1 MIIRRSAYLVFLVVT
16 GVIATALGAVA
27 ALTWTG
33 PGRALLARLVTE
45 ESARLVRGTISVGT
59 LSGNFLTHLTIT
71 DLEVRDTSGALLLST
86 PRAELGFS
94 LLSLLRG
101 RIVFDAI
108 TLEEPRLELVQ
119 HRGGRMNYEEVL
131 KAGGGDGDGPPGYLE
146 LRDLRVNNGFV
157 QISIP
162 WNPAG
167 HLRTD
172 AARDSALA
180 YERAWPG
187 RRIIDGPEGLTSVRT
202 IEALTTHIPSLR
214 ISTPQNDPVRAVI
227 NSFQAR
233 VSDPLLDIRAATG
246 TIETAADSLI
256 FALVRLEL
264 PNTQA
269 TGRGR
274 VDWPQDTLLFNM
286 DFSAQRLALADIRF
300 ISPDFPDYTGQA
312 VARIRSVNGT
322 LLRAELPQLR
332 VGDATSQIE
341 GSLTALAHKYRG
353 LGFERLALQL
363 RDVNLDAV
371 RPYLDTI
378 PLYGLLSGSLRADG
392 YFDDL
397 TVNLDWIFQDDD
409 VPGRPLS
416 RIAMVGRVAA
426 GGADGFTF
434 RQTAIPAADLALMTV
449 RNVAPAVLL
458 EGRLALSGQLD
469 GPWTNATFTG
479 LMEHRDGDRPPTVAE
494 GRFRVDTREPLVR
507 LAGDLNLRPL
517 ALAGL
522 QGSFPQLQSGAFF
535 AGRFWFEGSADS
547 LSIDADLHGDAGRL
561 EARGVVRVDGEVPA
575 AEGLLVIFDSLDLAQ
590 LDPRG
595 IRTRLQGEMLLDGGV
610 DSTGVP
616 NGEMLLH
623 LGASQVREVAIDSAL
638 AHITVRDGWM
648 VVDTVEVRWPGGS
661 GGGSGTLGWAEPD
674 SGSVRFSI
682 VNGDLA
688 PVDSLLRTFIASH
701 EDPALRSPLQGHL
714 NLEAELFGSLEH
726 LAGDLRFDSDS
737 VTWDTWRI
745 REAGGDLRWGIGAVR
760 TIHGA
765 MEADSLIRGNIK
777 LSALRGGANGPLD
790 SLAWWG
796 GLRGGPT
803 AGVTAAGRWIT
814 RGGRFL
820 ALDTVF
826 LDLGRNTWTLREPA
840 LITLADSVTTLG
852 TVAVT
857 AADGSGVLELI
868 GDFPGEQPGNL
879 EVHVVGLDIQ
889 DLYGVLQQDTTGIG
903 GTLALDLRI
912 GGTARDPTMRGS
924 ASAQGPVFGEVRA
937 PLARAVL
944 NYENR
949 VLQSNLT
956 FWRTGE
962 PILEVE
968 AELPMDLAFQGAA
981 DDRFLPGEL
990 MIRAFADSLDLA
1002 VVEAL
1007 TTNLRRVRG
1016 VVQVDARIGGSWA
1029 SPQMAGQIVI
1039 SDAGMTVPSLGVRYE
1054 PFGGA
1059 IRFDADSVY
1068 FDDLAIRG
1076 SSTLSP
1082 GLFQRTTSAGELAI
1096 GGSVRVP
1103 RLSEPDLRVRLTPT
1117 DFLVLD
1123 VRDFLTARTSG
1134 AVQLNGPLW
1143 RPVLTGNA
1151 RATGGVLYF
1160 QDLVSKSVV
1169 NLWDPEVADLVDTLE
1184 LRRLRLGAAF
1194 QSRFLD
1200 SLQIQNL
1207 NFTVEEDFWLRSN
1220 EANVQLVGNVIVNK
1234 LRRQYRV
1241 DGILNTPRGSYS
1253 LKIGPVTREFVV
1265 QSGTV
1270 RYFGTPDLNADVDIT
1285 ATHQLRTTEAG
1296 LEDVTVT
1303 ARIGGTILIPR
1314 LALETDVRPAI
1325 PERDIIGLLL
1335 LGRLGGGAGSAQDAL
1350 SVDAGIAYL
1359 LGALSSEAS
1368 RALIA
1373 DAGLPLDMLQL
1384 RVPYEGRSAAG
1395 SVGNAAQV
1403 VAGWALGQKW
1413 FVTLNAGICTNDWA
1427 FNARNFGASLEYRL
1441 SRDWRL
1447 QLSAEPGRICS
1458 VSGASEG
1465 YLGIKRYQFGGD
1477 LRWEREY

>member
-1 MIIRRSAYLVFLVVT
+1 MIRRSAYLVFLVVT
-16 GVIATALGAVA
+16 GVLATVLGAVA

-59 LSGNFLTHLTIT
+59 LSGNFLSHLTIT
-71 DLEVRDTSGALLLST
+71 DLEVRDTTGALLLSA
-86 PRAELGFS
+86 PRAELEFS

-101 RIVFDAI
+101 RIVFDAV
-108 TLEEPRLELVQ
+108 TVEEPRLELVQ

-131 KAGGGDGDGPPGYLE
+131 KAGEGPGDGPPGYLE
-146 LRDLRVNNGFV
+146 LRQLRVNNGFV

-162 WNPAG
+162 WNPPG
-167 HLRTD
+167 HLRTQ

-180 YERAWPG
+180 YNRAWPG

-202 IEALTTHIPSLR
+202 IEGLTAHIPSLR

-227 NSFQAR
+227 NTFQAR
-233 VSDPLLDIRAATG
+233 VSDPGLDIRAATG
-246 TIETAADSLI
+246 TVETAADSLV

-264 PNTQA
+264 PNTSA

-274 VDWPQDTLLFNM
+274 VDWPQDTLLFTM
-286 DFSAQRLALADIRF
+286 DFSARRLALADIRF

-312 VARIRSVNGT
+312 VTRIRSVNGT
-322 LLRAELPQLR
+322 LLRAELPEIR

-341 GSLTALAHKYRG
+341 GSLTALTHMYRG

-378 PLYGLLSGSLRADG
+378 PLDGWLSGSLRADG

-397 TVNLDWIFQDDD
+397 TVNLDWVFRDEAVGGQ
-409 VPGRPLS
+409 PLS
-416 RIAMVGRVAA
+416 RIAMAGRVAA

-434 RQTAIPAADLALMTV
+434 RETSIPTADLDLLTV

-458 EGRLALSGQLD
+458 DGRLALSGQLD
-469 GPWTNATFTG
+469 GPWMNATFTG

-494 GRFRVDTREPLVR
+494 GRIRVDTRAPLVR

-522 QGSFPQLQSGAFF
+522 QGSFPQLQSSAFF

-547 LSIDADLHGDAGRL
+547 LSIDADLRGDGGRI

-595 IRTRLQGEMLLDGGV
+595 VHTRLQGVMLLDGSV

-616 NGEMLLH
+616 TGDMVLH
-623 LGASQVREVAIDSAL
+623 LGASQVREVALDSAL
-638 AHITVRDGWM
+638 AHLTIQDGWL

-674 SGSVRFSI
+674 SGSVRFAI
-682 VNGDLA
+682 INGDLA

-701 EDPALRSPLQGHL
+701 EDPTLRSPLGGL
-714 NLEAELFGSLEH
+714 INMEAELFGSLEH
-726 LAGDLRFDSDS
+726 LGGDLRFDTDS
-737 VTWDTWRI
+737 VGWDTWRVKG
-745 REAGGDLRWGIGAVR
+745 AGGTLAWDLGAVR

-765 MEADSLIRGNIK
+765 MEVDSLVRGNIK
-777 LSALRGGANGPLD
+777 FTALRGGANGPLD

-796 GLRGGPT
+796 GVRGGPT
-803 AGVTAAGRWIT
+803 AGVTAAGRWIA

-840 LITLADSVTTLG
+840 LITLADSVMVLG
-852 TVAVT
+852 TVAVA

-868 GDFPGEQPGNL
+868 GNFPGEQPGNL
-879 EVHVVGLDIQ
+879 EIHIVGLDIQ
-889 DLYGVLQQDTTGIG
+889 DLYGVLQQDTTGIA

-968 AELPMDLAFQGAA
+968 AQLPMDLAFQDAA
-981 DDRFLPGEL
+981 ADRFLPGEL
-990 MIRAFADSLDLA
+990 MIRASADSLDLA

-1016 VVQVDARIGGSWA
+1016 VVQADARIGGSWA

-1059 IRFDADSVY
+1059 IRFDGDSVY

-1082 GLFQRTTSAGELAI
+1082 GLFQRTTSAGGLAI

-1103 RLSEPDLRVRLTPT
+1103 RLTEPELRMRLTPT

-1134 AVQLNGPLW
+1134 AVQLNGPFW
-1143 RPVLTGNA
+1143 RPVLTGSA

-1207 NFTVEEDFWLRSN
+1207 NFTVDEDFWLRSN

-1303 ARIGGTILIPR
+1303 ARIGGTILVPR

-1384 RVPYEGRSAAG
+1384 RVPFEGRSAAG

-1413 FVTLNAGICTNDWA
+1413 FVTLNAGVCTNDWA

-1441 SRDWRL
+1441 SREWRL
-1447 QLSAEPGRICS
+1447 QVSAEPGRICS